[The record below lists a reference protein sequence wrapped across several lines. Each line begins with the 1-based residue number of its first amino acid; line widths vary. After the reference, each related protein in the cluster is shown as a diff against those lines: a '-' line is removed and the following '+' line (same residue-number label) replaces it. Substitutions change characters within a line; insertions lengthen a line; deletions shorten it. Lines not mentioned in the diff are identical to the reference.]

1 MLLYHIIPIL
11 SLLLIII
18 ILYWYVSL
26 SLSLSLHDA
35 FSVAQLGAQG
45 PHLRDECE
53 GPGAAQAAQ
62 EPWPVPMFWIPPQR
76 LNIRQMVPTKCDK
89 ICVNHCI

>member
-1 MLLYHIIPIL
+1 M
-11 SLLLIII
+11 SR
-18 ILYWYVSL
+18 

-62 EPWPVPMFWIPPQR
+62 EPWPVSHVLDPTPKIEHPP
-76 LNIRQMVPTKCDK
+76 NGPHKMW
-89 ICVNHCI
+89 